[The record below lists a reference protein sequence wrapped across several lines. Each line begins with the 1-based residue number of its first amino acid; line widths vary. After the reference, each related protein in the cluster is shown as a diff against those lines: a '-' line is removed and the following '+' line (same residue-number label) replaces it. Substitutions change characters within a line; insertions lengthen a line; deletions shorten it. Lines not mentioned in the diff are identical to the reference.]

1 MLDTYQEINC
11 KNVTETKI
19 NTRKLGEKAN
29 INITDNLYI
38 IVNKSKLNKWL
49 AALKGK
55 VVVNLTLCS

>member
-49 AALKGK
+49 AALKGVK
-55 VVVNLTLCS
+55 SVY